1 MYTAVIVE
9 PRVHNALPF
18 VLKNFDENLPDE
30 WSILVI
36 HGTEN
41 NIFIK
46 DFIKNSN
53 ITRIQTVELNIKN
66 LTTQEYSNLLKTKD
80 FYNFIKTETFLIFQ
94 VDTLIIPEN
103 KNNINDFL
111 EYDYVGAP
119 WGDNYV
125 GNGGLS
131 LRKKSKMLE
140 IIEKCHPD
148 FYHIL

>member
-46 DFIKNSN
+46 DNDDIDEVFN
-53 ITRIQTVELNIKN
+53 
-66 LTTQEYSNLLKTKD
+66 
-80 FYNFIKTETFLIFQ
+80 KTETVNYIELKKMFTKASKLEEIQ
-94 VDTLIIPEN
+94 AIAIKLSVPIVSGSTKEGRP
-103 KNNINDFL
+103 KNRVKNDIINDINKLF
-111 EYDYVGAP
+111 
-119 WGDNYV
+119 
-125 GNGGLS
+125 S
-131 LRKKSKMLE
+131 MM
-140 IIEKCHPD
+140 II
-148 FYHIL
+148 

>member
-80 FYNFIKTETFLIFQ
+80 FYNFIHPWSDDLPYTYDAWDFDYCADQGFSFTA
-94 VDTLIIPEN
+94 TSSTNIPGN
-103 KNNINDFL
+103 TNNIPGNNNNIP
-111 EYDYVGAP
+111 GKI
-119 WGDNYV
+119 DN
-125 GNGGLS
+125 
-131 LRKKSKMLE
+131 R
-140 IIEKCHPD
+140 
-148 FYHIL
+148 

>member
-9 PRVHNALPF
+9 FRIHNALPF
-18 VLKNFDENLPDE
+18 VLKNFDENLSNE

-36 HGTEN
+36 HGIEN

-80 FYNFIKTETFLIFQ
+80 FYNFIKTETSYQKIK
-94 VDTLIIPEN
+94 IILMT
-103 KNNINDFL
+103 F
-111 EYDYVGAP
+111 
-119 WGDNYV
+119 
-125 GNGGLS
+125 
-131 LRKKSKMLE
+131 
-140 IIEKCHPD
+140 
-148 FYHIL
+148 